1 LNPNASRQTRVQT
14 RIEIRGLQVFAHHGV
29 HAYERERGRWF
40 LVDAVLDVP
49 APEED
54 ELERTVDYTDVIE
67 AICELSGSHRFRLL
81 ESWAR
86 ALAEGLLARFPQVE
100 RARVRVRKRLP
111 SARAALRW
119 VAAEVAVTRKD
130 EGMEVG

>member
-1 LNPNASRQTRVQT
+1 MNADARTRT
-14 RIEIRGLQVFAHHGV
+14 RIEIRGLQVFGHHGV

-40 LVDAVLDVP
+40 LVDAALDVP

-54 ELERTVDYTDVIE
+54 ELESTVNYTDVVE
-67 AICELSGSHRFRLL
+67 TICELSGSRQFRLL
-81 ESWAR
+81 ESFAR
-86 ALAEGLLARFPQVE
+86 ALAEGLLARFPKIE

-119 VAAEVAVTRKD
+119 VAAEVAVTRED
-130 EGMEVG
+130 GEIG